1 MGLLQTFLRDY
12 WAWNVATYHLSLIGA
27 GFLFLAVVGI
37 FRRPMLGLGILSF
50 GLYVSMAVFLMR
62 NYENYGF
69 TMEGALAMVMGG
81 GLAAAILV
89 FYTVLVRS

>member
-1 MGLLQTFLRDY
+1 MDLLQTFLRDY

-37 FRRPMLGLGILSF
+37 FRRPMLGLGLLSL
-50 GLYVSMAVFLMR
+50 GLYVSLAVFLMR

-69 TMEGALAMVMGG
+69 TMEGALAMLMGG
-81 GLAAAILV
+81 SLAV
-89 FYTVLVRS
+89 VVVVYYTVFVRS